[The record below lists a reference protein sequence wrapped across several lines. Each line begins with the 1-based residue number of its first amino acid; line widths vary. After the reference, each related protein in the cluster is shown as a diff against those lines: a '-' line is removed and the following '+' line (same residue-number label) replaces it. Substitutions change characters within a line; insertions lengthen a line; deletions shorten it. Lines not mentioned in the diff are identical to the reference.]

1 MTSDSGELPT
11 GALDLP
17 GLDADHPD
25 EAPEADVLE
34 QRLPPTGYESDPPE
48 DYDLP
53 AEADPADVADQ
64 RRSDGEPDE
73 SDYR

>member
-1 MTSDSGELPT
+1 MTSDSGEVPA

-25 EAPEADVLE
+25 EAPENDVLD
-34 QRLPPTGYESDPPE
+34 QRLPPTGHESDPAE

-53 AEADPADVADQ
+53 ADADPADVADQ
-64 RRSDGEPDE
+64 HRSGGELDE
-73 SDYR
+73 SEYR